1 MKIIQVIAR
10 FHLGG
15 SEQVAVNLAHGLAR
29 RGHECWVVAITKAK
43 EEDAVGEGLKRRL
56 ASADVRVVEFA
67 GTNYRLAGF
76 SGAVRL
82 TGLCCS
88 IRPDIV
94 HSHTDRP
101 DFAVSLAGRLTR
113 MNLARTIHNT
123 VLWESH
129 WLPGRIAEAG
139 FRDDLVVLISE
150 GSRRAY
156 GDLRQRYGLPE
167 SRNQTLIPNGIL
179 FDDADRLD
187 RTDLVR
193 DFGADPSRMQLCFAG
208 RFTHQ
213 KGFDVLLDAVER
225 LSPTV
230 RNRIEIHAFGKGEEG
245 DNYMNRARHHDLP
258 IRFHQPIFG
267 ISRLLPAFDA
277 VIMPSR
283 YEGLPLVALESL
295 VAGVPVIATAAPGLN
310 EVLPVDWPLT
320 VPSENPAALAGR
332 LAESAREEFDMSD
345 LGSRASLW
353 ARQKYALEPMVDAYE
368 TAYRKFLEREPAPAV
383 RKNEL
388 LATNP
393 PA

>member
-43 EEDAVGEGLKRRL
+43 EEDAVGDGLKRRL

-67 GTNYRLAGF
+67 GTNFRVAGF
-76 SGAVRL
+76 SGAVKL
-82 TGLCCS
+82 ASLCRS

-123 VLWESH
+123 VLWETH
-129 WLPGRIAEAG
+129 WLPGRIAETG
-139 FRDDLVVLISE
+139 FRDDLVVSISE
-150 GSRRAY
+150 GSRKAY
-156 GDLRQRYGLPE
+156 GDLRRRYRLPE
-167 SRNQTLIPNGIL
+167 SRSQTLIPNGIL
-179 FDDADRLD
+179 FDDGKRLD
-187 RTDLVR
+187 RVDIVR
-193 DFGADPSRMQLCFAG
+193 DFGANPSRILFCFAG
-208 RFTHQ
+208 RFTYQ

-230 RNRIEIHAFGKGEEG
+230 RNRIEIHAFGKGEES
-245 DNYMNRARHHDLP
+245 DNHMNRAHHHDLP
-258 IRFHQPIFG
+258 IRFHQPVSGFA
-267 ISRLLPAFDA
+267 RLLPTFDA

-295 VAGVPVIATAAPGLN
+295 VAGVPVIATTAPGLN
-310 EVLPVDWPLT
+310 EALPADWPLT
-320 VPSENPAALAGR
+320 VPPENAAALAER
-332 LAESAREEFDMSD
+332 LAGFVGGEFNMSD
-345 LGSRASLW
+345 LTSRASLW
-353 ARQKYALEPMVDAYE
+353 ARQKFALEPMIEAYE
-368 TAYRKFLEREPAPAV
+368 TAYREYLQQEPAPAV
-383 RKNEL
+383 GKNEL
-388 LATNP
+388 LTTNP